1 MSKYRV
7 TDQDG
12 DNPRD
17 VVTGCAYDAACEY
30 AELWECDCAESADG
44 LIVIVDDVKY
54 RITVEWNPTYY
65 ASEVTE

>member
-7 TDQDG
+7 TDADG

-17 VVTGCAYDAACEY
+17 IVTGDAYDAACEY

-44 LIVIVDDVKY
+44 MTVIVDGSKF
-54 RITVEWNPTYY
+54 RITVEWNPVYY
-65 ASEVTE
+65 AVEVTE